1 MKVEVHGLTLTY
13 GDAVAVSDLDL
24 TVEEGESLVLL
35 GQSGCG
41 KTSTMRCIAGLET
54 PAAGVISIGGRP
66 VFDSGSGLNRAPNKR
81 NIGMVFQ
88 SYAIWPH
95 MTVFE
100 NVAFP
105 LKMKG
110 TKGAEMRTAVRET
123 LELVGLDHL
132 ADRGA
137 SLLSGGQMQRVALA
151 RSLAMQPSVLL
162 LDEPLSNLDAR
173 LRHRLRMELRE
184 LQLRLRVTSMYVTH
198 DQDEALA
205 LADRIALMQS
215 GRIVQIG
222 TPPEIYAK
230 PRSASIAEFLGVDN
244 IIPVT
249 REDAS
254 CVRLPS
260 AGQKLQVEPYEA
272 TGDLRL
278 CIRAEDVLLGPDGMK
293 DTDLGPDG
301 MTVTNALPGKVAG
314 FVFQGS
320 TVVYR
325 IRVGTDLELDAVQL
339 RSSGPLL
346 GLDDAVTVALPPGAI
361 RVLPAEVPVEEP
373 AGVPA

>member
-1 MKVEVHGLTLTY
+1 MKVDVHGLTLTY

-24 TVEEGESLVLL
+24 TVNEGESLVLL

-54 PAAGVISIGGRP
+54 PASAVITIGDQT
-66 VFDSGSGLNRAPNKR
+66 VFDSGRGINRAPNKR
-81 NIGMVFQ
+81 NVGMVFQ

-110 TKGAEMRTAVRET
+110 RKKAEINQAVHET

-132 ADRGA
+132 AERGA

-184 LQLRLRVTSMYVTH
+184 LQLRLRLTSLYVTH

-215 GRIVQIG
+215 GKIVQIG
-222 TPPEIYAK
+222 EPHEIYANPK
-230 PRSASIAEFLGVDN
+230 SASIAEFLGVDN
-244 IIPVT
+244 VIPVT
-249 REDAS
+249 PEDAT
-254 CVRLPS
+254 CVQLT
-260 AGQKLQVEPYEA
+260 ATGQKLRVEPYDA
-272 TGDLRL
+272 AGTLRL
-278 CIRAEDVLLGPDGMK
+278 CVRAEDVLLAAGGAGDA
-293 DTDLGPDG
+293 
-301 MTVTNALPGKVAG
+301 NALPGTIVSFA
-314 FVFQGS
+314 FQGS
-320 TVVYR
+320 TVAYR
-325 IRVGTDLELDAVQL
+325 VRVGDGLELDAVQMK
-339 RSSGPLL
+339 SAGPPF
-346 GLDDAVTVALPPGAI
+346 GMNDAVTVSLPARAM
-361 RVLPAEVPVEEP
+361 RVLPAEV
-373 AGVPA
+373 AA

>member
-24 TVEEGESLVLL
+24 TVDEGESLVLL

-54 PAAGVISIGGRP
+54 PTSGVISIGGRP
-66 VFDSGSGLNRAPNKR
+66 VFDSGSGVNRAPNKR

-105 LKMKG
+105 LRMKG
-110 TKGAEMRTAVRET
+110 RKGAEIRAAVRET

-184 LQLRLRVTSMYVTH
+184 LQLRLGVTSMYVTH

-222 TPPEIYAK
+222 TPPEIYAQ
-230 PRSASIAEFLGVDN
+230 PGSASIAEFLGVDN

-249 REDAS
+249 REDGS
-254 CVRLPS
+254 CVRLT
-260 AGQKLQVEPYEA
+260 ATGQKVAVEPYAEG
-272 TGDLRL
+272 GDLRL
-278 CIRAEDVLLGPDGMK
+278 CVRAEDVVLGPE
-293 DTDLGPDG
+293 
-301 MTVTNALPGKVAG
+301 
-314 FVFQGS
+314 S
-320 TVVYR
+320 TEAVSYR
-325 IRVGTDLELDAVQL
+325 HLKKKKR
-339 RSSGPLL
+339 
-346 GLDDAVTVALPPGAI
+346 
-361 RVLPAEVPVEEP
+361 
-373 AGVPA
+373 